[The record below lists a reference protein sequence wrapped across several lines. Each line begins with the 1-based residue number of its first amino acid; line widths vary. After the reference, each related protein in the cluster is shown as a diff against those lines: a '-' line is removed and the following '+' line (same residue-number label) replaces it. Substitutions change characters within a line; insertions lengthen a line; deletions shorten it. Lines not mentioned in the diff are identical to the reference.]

1 MKHFI
6 DIIDLTRG
14 EIETIINKARE
25 LKAQIKGGELEIP
38 ALRGKI
44 MACIYEKPSTRTRI
58 SFEVAMRRLGGQC
71 FYLSGGEMQF
81 GRGETIA
88 DTAHILSL
96 MVDAVMIRTDSHQ
109 KIVELCENATI
120 PVINGLTD
128 DTHPCQALA
137 GALMLQEEFGTL
149 KGLKLTWIGDGNNV
163 ANSWIHAAMRLGM
176 EMTVSCPEAYQ
187 PLMAMKQA
195 RDEQVNI
202 RYESDPLQAAAGADV
217 LICDTWVSMQ
227 HTDRPKRL
235 RDFQN
240 YQVNDAVMK
249 AASKRAIFT
258 HCLPAHRGE
267 EVATSVIDGAQSR
280 IWVEAENRV
289 YAQMAILL
297 YVFGINYE

>member
-71 FYLSGGEMQF
+71 FYISGGEMQF
-81 GRGETIA
+81 GRGETVA
-88 DTAHILSL
+88 DTAKILSL
-96 MVDAVMIRTDSHQ
+96 MVDAVMIRTDSHA
-109 KIVELCENATI
+109 KILELKDNATI

-128 DTHPCQALA
+128 DTHPCQVLAATMMVLENFGSLA
-137 GALMLQEEFGTL
+137 G
-149 KGLKLTWIGDGNNV
+149 KKLVWIGDGNNL
-163 ANSWIHAAMRLGM
+163 ANSWIHIAIKLQGDLTICTPANYAPIALKTAEDMQYKIKTVDNPM
-176 EMTVSCPEAYQ
+176 EAV
-187 PLMAMKQA
+187 
-195 RDEQVNI
+195 
-202 RYESDPLQAAAGADV
+202 ESADV
-217 LICDTWVSMQ
+217 VITDTWVSMN

-235 RDFQN
+235 RDFNNFQI
-240 YQVNDAVMK
+240 NDDIMARAKPGAVF
-249 AASKRAIFT
+249 S

-267 EVATSVIDGAQSR
+267 EVSASVIDGPQSR
-280 IWVEAENRV
+280 VWQEAENRV
-289 YAQMAILL
+289 YVQMAVLL
-297 YVFGINYE
+297 YCFDLL